1 MIRRPPRSTRTD
13 TRFPYATLYR
23 SPLPRKVEVGWVG
36 LINPALARTARK
48 RWVDDANPA
57 YGPEPA
63 MRPGA
68 RPEPGRAPATLD
80 QTRGRSATAGKS
92 TGTPNASLV
101 SLVKMFSATWARI
114 AITCPSPSPARSE
127 EPRGGYSWGRTVKT

>member
-80 QTRGRSATAGKS
+80 QTPGTSATAGTS
-92 TGTPNASLV
+92 TGDPKRDVQGKRVPVRLDLGGRPV
-101 SLVKMFSATWARI
+101 SKKKPQHT
-114 AITCPSPSPARSE
+114 
-127 EPRGGYSWGRTVKT
+127 